1 MDTSSD
7 MLGNPKSGGQSVDRS
22 GGVCENGE
30 FSHSEVVTNDG
41 DII

>member
-7 MLGNPKSGGQSVDRS
+7 MLGNSKSGGQGVDRS
-22 GGVCENGE
+22 RRVSENGE
-30 FSHSEVVTNDG
+30 FSDSEVVTNDG